1 MFFRIL
7 LLKKNG
13 ICAILFEYTIGK
25 DRSQMTIKSFIKK
38 LLVRSCVYFTVSM
51 LVYMILAAIVN
62 VGESDLLLDAGRCVL
77 FFVFSL
83 LLAGANTVFSIKSL
97 SPALRVIIHYAFT
110 LFGFYVCFIMTLGMR
125 AAQIFIGLVAFTVVY
140 FIILGTVAVFKS
152 KYRRN
157 AELSEKYQDQYKKQS
172 KK

>member
-1 MFFRIL
+1 
-7 LLKKNG
+7 
-13 ICAILFEYTIGK
+13 
-25 DRSQMTIKSFIKK
+25 
-38 LLVRSCVYFTVSM
+38 
-51 LVYMILAAIVN
+51 
-62 VGESDLLLDAGRCVL
+62 
-77 FFVFSL
+77 
-83 LLAGANTVFSIKSL
+83 
-97 SPALRVIIHYAFT
+97 
-110 LFGFYVCFIMTLGMR
+110 MTLGMR